1 MKEEWARGLVV
12 RVLKEAVRRSGSG
25 GVVIAGQGPEADL
38 LSRWV
43 SQAGIPSRSP
53 SPKAVALARELLGA
67 TSPSREDPAPPGR
80 ADPTALASLALA
92 RQVGFL
98 LLGTATKTT
107 LLLSPDLPLEPVL
120 PLGDLF
126 ATDVLAIQGRC
137 TVPRPLEDAHEE
149 MLRAV
154 DTGLQEFLEEGTR
167 PAEALPAV
175 VDPLRSILVE
185 ALQKSRSSRI
195 SHYLVPMLRGP
206 TPGIDLDL

>member
-1 MKEEWARGLVV
+1 MREEWARDLVV
-12 RVLKEAVRRSGSG
+12 RVLEEAVRRSGSG

-43 SQAGIPSRSP
+43 SRAGIPSSSP
-53 SPKAVALARELLGA
+53 SLKAVALARELMEA
-67 TSPSREDPAPPGR
+67 TSPSLEDPTPPWR

-137 TVPRPLEDAHEE
+137 SVPPPLEGAHEE

-154 DTGLQEFLEEGTR
+154 DTGLQEFLEAGTR
-167 PAEALPAV
+167 PADALPAV
-175 VDPLRSILVE
+175 ADPLRSILVE
-185 ALQKSRSSRI
+185 ALQNTRSSRI